1 MTKIILSGC
10 NGKMGKVITEL
21 VNQTEDCTIVAGVDI
36 NTQSTDYPVYDNI
49 NKINGLDADVIV
61 DFSHP
66 SVLNS
71 LLDYSKSNSLPLVLS
86 TTGYSD
92 EQTEL
97 IKEAAKVTPV
107 FFSFNMS
114 LGINLLIELA
124 KKAACILSD
133 TFDIEIIEAHH
144 NQKIDA
150 PSGTAVMISN
160 GIKESLCDKEYFDVY
175 DRHSVREKRNE
186 KEIGVHSI
194 RGGTIVGEHT
204 VMFAGNDE
212 IVSISHSAR
221 SKGIFASGA
230 VKAAVFMVGKP
241 AGLYSMKDLIG

>member
-1 MTKIILSGC
+1 MTRIILSGC
-10 NGKMGKVITEL
+10 NGKMGRVITDL
-21 VNQTEDCTIVAGVDI
+21 VSQTEDCTIVAGVDI
-36 NTQSTDYPVYDNI
+36 NTDSIKYPVFDTI
-49 NKINGLDADVIV
+49 DKTIGIDADVVI

-66 SVLNS
+66 SVLNP
-71 LLDYSKSNSLPLVLS
+71 LLDYSKKTGTPLVLS
-86 TTGYSD
+86 TTGYSA

-97 IKEAAKVTPV
+97 IKQSAKVIPI

-114 LGINLLIELA
+114 LGVNLLIELA
-124 KKAACILSD
+124 KKAACLLAD
-133 TFDIEIIEAHH
+133 NFDIEIIEAHH

-150 PSGTAVMISN
+150 PSGTAVMISEA
-160 GIKESLCDKEYFDVY
+160 IKDSLCDSDYYDVF
-175 DRHSVREKRNE
+175 DRHSVREKRNK
-186 KEIGVHSI
+186 KEIGLHSI

-241 AGLYSMKDLIG
+241 AGIYSMKDLIG

>member
-10 NGKMGKVITEL
+10 NGKMGKVITDL
-21 VNQTEDCTIVAGVDI
+21 VNQKEDCTIVAGVDL
-36 NTQSTDYPVYDNI
+36 NTESNGYPVFNSFSDI
-49 NKINGLDADVIV
+49 TMDADVII

-71 LLDYSKSNSLPLVLS
+71 LLDYAKKCSLPLVLS
-86 TTGYSD
+86 TTGYTP
-92 EQTEL
+92 EQTEQ
-97 IKEAAKVTPV
+97 IKDAAKDIPI

-133 TFDIEIIEAHH
+133 NFDIEIIEAHH

-150 PSGTAVMISN
+150 PSGTAVMISEA
-160 GIKESLCDKEYFDVY
+160 IKDSLCDADYYDVF
-175 DRHSVREKRNE
+175 DRHSVREKRNK

-230 VKAAVFMVGKP
+230 VKAATFMVGKP
-241 AGLYSMKDLIG
+241 ASIYSMKDMIG